1 MVSLTGRLPM
11 KSTASDGFAALAVC
25 EARVDTSNSV
35 VVGSGSLW
43 IKRTVPPTEPE
54 PYSVP
59 CGPRSTSTRAMSV
72 ILRFA
77 NSGVSS
83 T

>member
-1 MVSLTGRLPM
+1 MSLRGTF
-11 KSTASDGFAALAVC
+11 TIASIVPEGLAAFAVC
-25 EARVDTSNSV
+25 EPPAVTSSEV
-35 VVGSGSLW
+35 AVKSGLVW
-43 IKRTVPPTEPE
+43 IMRIVPPTEPE

-59 CGPRSTSTRAMSV
+59 CGPRSTSTRSMSV
-72 ILRFA
+72 SFRFA